1 MIPPHF
7 LFTRQISPLIFF
19 FFLFFFLF
27 FSLFYIHYVQLINLI
42 NIGLVNKIQHQGNL
56 ELLPVDNF

>member
-19 FFLFFFLF
+19 FFFFFFCLF
-27 FSLFYIHYVQLINLI
+27 FSLFYVQLINLI